1 MNLVGKIFTVLILVM
16 SLVFMSFAVAVY
28 ATHKN
33 WKEVV
38 LNPEAT
44 HNKPKGLKYQLED
57 AQQENQQLRDLR
69 DELDDK
75 LAREKAD
82 KRQALAK
89 LESENEE
96 LRRLRDQH
104 VEELSKL
111 RESQRESVAA
121 MQATQETLA
130 ALRTEVD
137 TLREKIRQAQAD
149 RDEHFKE
156 VVQVTDELHQAVNE
170 LKRLKARQ
178 VTLAADL
185 AKAKEVL
192 RHFNL
197 TVDTPID
204 DTPPDVEGVV
214 LATPGSNLVE
224 VSIGSD
230 DGIREGH
237 TLQVYRIS
245 GGVRTYLGRVTVVK
259 TSPDKSVA
267 KIDPN
272 YRKGTIQKGDRVDSK
287 LG

>member
-16 SLVFMSFAVAVY
+16 SLVFMSFTLAVY

-57 AQQENQQLRDLR
+57 AEKENEQLRALR

-82 KRQALAK
+82 KRQALGK

-96 LRRLRDQH
+96 LRSIRDRH
-104 VEELSKL
+104 EEELSKL

-137 TLREKIRQAQAD
+137 TLREKIRQAQQE
-149 RDEHFKE
+149 RDQHFKE
-156 VVQVTDELHQAVNE
+156 VVEVTDDLHQAVNE

-185 AKAKEVL
+185 ARAKEVM
-192 RHFNL
+192 RHVGVSL
-197 TVDTPID
+197 ETPID
-204 DTPPDVEGVV
+204 ATPPDVEGVV

-230 DGIREGH
+230 DGLREGH
-237 TLQVYRIS
+237 ALEVYRVS
-245 GGVRTYLGRVTVVK
+245 GGVNQYLGRIVVVK
-259 TSPDKSVA
+259 TAPDKSVA

-272 YRKGTIQKGDRVDSK
+272 FRKGTIQKGDRVASK
-287 LG
+287 LD